1 MRMTIGACCVGSLLV
16 TSLIGSATAF
26 AQSDQ
31 AVRAPATMPAPAQA
45 APVSG
50 GPANYPPPPPGYY
63 YPPPLV
69 APPAPGPRPTL
80 GIGYKIGN
88 GVGLVGGDIVINP
101 INHVS
106 LDLQANYAS
115 VATSVGTAS
124 GFALVPG
131 LQLHLKARQESSPYI
146 GAAFI
151 YLKLSANDESVSA
164 TAAAFNAGYEWKW
177 NSGLGILLGG
187 GVAHMMNVS
196 ASNGVTYSG
205 KGTFLNIEFGVR
217 YMFM

>member
-1 MRMTIGACCVGSLLV
+1 MTCRACCLVSLLA
-16 TSLIGSATAF
+16 TSLIDNAAAF

-31 AVRAPATMPAPAQA
+31 PVGAPAAMPTPAQV
-45 APVSG
+45 APVPG
-50 GPANYPPPPPGYY
+50 GPATYPPPGPGTY
-63 YPPPLV
+63 YPAPLAEPHV
-69 APPAPGPRPTL
+69 PGPRPTL

-88 GVGLVGGDIVINP
+88 GVGFFGGDIVINP
-101 INHVS
+101 IDHVS

-115 VATSVGTAS
+115 VGTSVGTAS

-151 YLKLSANDESVSA
+151 YLKLSANNESVSA

-177 NSGLGILLGG
+177 DSGLGILLGG
-187 GVAHMMNVS
+187 GVAHMMNVN
-196 ASNGVTYSG
+196 ASNGVTYNG
-205 KGTFLNIEFGVR
+205 KGTFFNIEFGVR
-217 YMFM
+217 YMFL